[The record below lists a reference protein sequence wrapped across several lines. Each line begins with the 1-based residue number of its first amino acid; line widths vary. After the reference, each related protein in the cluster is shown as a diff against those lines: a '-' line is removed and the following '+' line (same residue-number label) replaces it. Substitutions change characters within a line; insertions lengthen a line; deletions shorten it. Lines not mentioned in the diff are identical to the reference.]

1 MEKPVEDG
9 KTNNSIVHTQQ
20 QHNGKCSN
28 FQYILVLPFLLGL
41 KAKAAKIPGREQ
53 FQCIHEFEI
62 DSSIHWNY
70 HSVSN
75 SIDVAFKKS
84 NANPNAWIA
93 WAINPTSTGMVGSQ
107 AFVAFRKSDGAITA
121 YTSPVNS
128 YGTRLEEGKL
138 SFQVDALSA
147 TFQKDAIIL
156 FATFRLPENSS
167 RVNHVWQEGSVS
179 DDVPLIHALSASNV
193 KSFGQLDFLS
203 GKVSDH
209 AASHNSR
216 ILIGKV
222 HGILNGIG
230 WGILMPIGVM
240 LARYL
245 KAFDNASPMWFH
257 LHRALQILAYFI
269 GTAGFGLGI
278 YMRNYSHVHGYTGI
292 TIFSLATVQIF
303 LAVFLRP
310 NKDHN
315 NRIFWN
321 IFHYMVGYGIIGL
334 SIFNMFKGFSIHNSF
349 KMWRN
354 VYFGLMV
361 CLGCI
366 IVILEAVTWVL
377 VCKRKMKNMEVEDSE
392 KASDV
397 SQQDKEIP
405 QMRDIKIQE
414 VAG

>member
-1 MEKPVEDG
+1 MNNLWYWALPGHSRTTTTSCSLYKFSNNAKFSACNDLPV
-9 KTNNSIVHTQQ
+9 
-20 QHNGKCSN
+20 
-28 FQYILVLPFLLGL
+28 L
-41 KAKAAKIPGREQ
+41 
-53 FQCIHEFEI
+53 

-70 HSVSN
+70 HSASN
-75 SIDVAFKKS
+75 SIDVAFKKN

-138 SFQVDALSA
+138 SFQVDCCFCHLRERRHYM
-147 TFQKDAIIL
+147 
-156 FATFRLPENSS
+156 FATFRLAENSS

-179 DDVPLIHALSASNV
+179 DDVPIIHALSASNV

-203 GKVSDH
+203 
-209 AASHNSR
+209 
-216 ILIGKV
+216 GKV

-292 TIFSLATVQIF
+292 TIFSLATAQIF

-310 NKDHN
+310 NKDHK

-321 IFHYMVGYGIIGL
+321 IFHYIVGIT
-334 SIFNMFKGFSIHNSF
+334 
-349 KMWRN
+349 
-354 VYFGLMV
+354 
-361 CLGCI
+361 
-366 IVILEAVTWVL
+366 VILEVVTWVL

-392 KASDV
+392 KCSVKSEEHKDE
-397 SQQDKEIP
+397 EIP
-405 QMRDIKIQE
+405 
-414 VAG
+414 